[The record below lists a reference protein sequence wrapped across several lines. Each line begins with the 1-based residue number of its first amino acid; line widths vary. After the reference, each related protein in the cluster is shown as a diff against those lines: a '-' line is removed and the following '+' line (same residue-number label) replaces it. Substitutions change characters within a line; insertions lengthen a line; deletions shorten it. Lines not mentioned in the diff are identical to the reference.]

1 MDKKGGVSI
10 ATERLSLQ
18 EEKLLEQFR
27 KINGKEPE
35 MAEAIHDVICH
46 VAGTYEDKYAKG
58 QSFGID
64 TKKMLYNPEKGDLLN
79 VYQMSRY
86 LQRYI
91 SEGSRKSHLV
101 MDIKKMIHYA
111 LFELVRRFK
120 VGDGDPNDEPKV

>member
-1 MDKKGGVSI
+1 MERKSVSI
-10 ATERLSLQ
+10 ATEQLSLQ
-18 EEKLLEQFR
+18 EERLLEQFR

-35 MAEAIHDVICH
+35 MASAISEVIEH

-58 QSFGID
+58 QEFGID
-64 TKKMLYNPEKGDLLN
+64 TKQMLYNPEKGDLLN

-101 MDIKKMIHYA
+101 KDLMKIVHYS
-111 LFELVRRFK
+111 LFEIVRRLK